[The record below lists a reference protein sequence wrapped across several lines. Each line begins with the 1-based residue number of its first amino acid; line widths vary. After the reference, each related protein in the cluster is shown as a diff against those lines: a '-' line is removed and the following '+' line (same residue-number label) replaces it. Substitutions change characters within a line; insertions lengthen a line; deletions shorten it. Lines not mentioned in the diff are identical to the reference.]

1 MKNVEGGGKLPLPYI
16 SLSRQKESELPCFA
30 KDKHCRTV
38 ADNVTKKQ
46 RKKCTFFSLRVPVP
60 GYLYFSLKYRLED
73 TKTGGKIALLGVG
86 R

>member
-1 MKNVEGGGKLPLPYI
+1 MFSNLEGGGKWPLPYI
-16 SLSRQKESELPCFA
+16 SLCRQKELLCFA
-30 KDKHCRTV
+30 KDKHYRTV

-46 RKKCTFFSLRVPVP
+46 RKKCTFFSPSQGIYTFP
-60 GYLYFSLKYRLED
+60 WSTGSI